1 MSIIENKSL
10 ITLNSAVIG
19 NEFELDEP
27 NTIVLS
33 IDGEEIIK
41 VDEEGFHYKGNLV
54 ENDKEIYHN
63 FKEWVDL
70 ALIEARDEK

>member
-1 MSIIENKSL
+1 MKDEII
-10 ITLNSAVIG
+10 LNSAIIG
-19 NEFELDEP
+19 NEFELGEP

-33 IDGEEIIK
+33 IGGEEVIK
-41 VDEEGFHYKGNLV
+41 VDEDGFYYKGNLV

-70 ALIEARDEK
+70 ALKEAKG